1 MGQPTGSFE
10 VSEELLRL
18 GSKGSAVANLQNH
31 LRMAGFYKNSIDGR
45 FGADTE
51 HAVRQFQ
58 FARKLGADGIV
69 GPSTWT
75 ALNTLTAPASTVGNI
90 NSPKGFPF
98 EMGRG
103 VYSVGRVSNGDGVN
117 LRAQPH
123 LTGTFKKKLSFNT
136 RVFVSRELSGDWYF
150 VTLADGD
157 SGFVYK
163 KYINTNLPDPGAV
176 LHKIKKNE
184 GALAIVKQHYK
195 GSTIR
200 WGQDE
205 RYYANVLVEANRGPG
220 LRGIYKPTE
229 DAAWDTTQTRE
240 GYLIWIPSVEF
251 ARSLRG
257 KVGSGSITYEL
268 WQDVK
273 AAATHVG
280 NAYLGKLAFSAGLIH
295 GALESV
301 WDLLTGLIDLLELAW
316 KLVYSLLSG
325 EIVSDLKGLWDLA
338 ASLNLKTL
346 TEAGIQALAK
356 RWNDP
361 NLLRREHFRG
371 WLIGYVIVEIVL
383 AVASGGATIVKWAG
397 KAGKLGKLLAKFPRF
412 VKLAEKAKGITRPLA
427 MQLNTRAGSK
437 RGLSPARDLAKAD
450 PPKKTVALEKQPKAH
465 TKQPGVPGVPKGW
478 EKFARELDG
487 SFKKRLQQFR
497 GAADLKPTKGLAGSE
512 GQLFLSEKWPG
523 KTLKRWFKSRLSVM
537 DESIKKLKEA
547 MTAVE
552 ANSKLKADIKVVKIS
567 EQGPDWVIRDFDSS
581 SMELSRAMSNSMTSA
596 AYRRVVTELQR
607 MKSVGQLPPVLED
620 LLKKLTRAKGPS
632 NNIHWSPDIN
642 KLVVID
648 MM

>member
-1 MGQPTGSFE
+1 M
-10 VSEELLRL
+10 LRL
-18 GSKGSAVANLQNH
+18 GSSESAVANLQNH
-31 LRMAGFYKNSIDGR
+31 LRLAGLYKSPIDGC
-45 FGADTE
+45 FGTDTAY
-51 HAVRQFQ
+51 AVRQFQ
-58 FARKLGADGIV
+58 FDRKLSPDGIV
-69 GPSTWT
+69 GPSTWA
-75 ALNTLTAPASTVGNI
+75 ALSTISTPASTVGNA
-90 NSPKGFPF
+90 NSPRGFPF
-98 EMGRG
+98 ETGRG
-103 VYSVGRVSNGDGVN
+103 VYNVGRVSNGDGVN
-117 LRAQPH
+117 LREQPH
-123 LTGTFKKKLSFNT
+123 LSGTFKKKLSFNT
-136 RVFVSRELSGDWYF
+136 RVFVCREFSGDWYF
-150 VTLADGD
+150 VTLEDGN

-163 KYINTNLPDPGAV
+163 KYISINLPDPGAV
-176 LHKIKKNE
+176 LHRIKKNE

-195 GSTIR
+195 WSAIQ

-240 GYLIWIPSVEF
+240 GYLIWIPSVAF
-251 ARSLRG
+251 AKSLRG

-273 AAATHVG
+273 AVATNVG
-280 NAYLGKLAFSAGLIH
+280 NAYLGNLAFSAGLIH

-301 WDLLTGLIDLLELAW
+301 WDLLTGLIDLLELVW

-346 TEAGIQALAK
+346 TEAGIQALAN

-383 AVASGGATIVKWAG
+383 AVATAGAAIVKWAG
-397 KAGKLGKLLAKFPRF
+397 KAGKLGKLLSKFPRF
-412 VKLAEKAKGITRPLA
+412 VKLAEKAKDITKPLA
-427 MQLNTRAGSK
+427 LR
-437 RGLSPARDLAKAD
+437 KAN
-450 PPKKTVALEKQPKAH
+450 PFKKTAAPQKQPKAP
-465 TKQPGVPGVPKGW
+465 TKKPGVSGIPKGW

-487 SFKKRLQQFR
+487 SFKRRLQQFR
-497 GAADLKPTKGLAGSE
+497 GATDLKPAKGLAGSE

-523 KTLKRWFKSRLSVM
+523 KTLKRWFKSRLNDM

-547 MTAVE
+547 KAAVE
-552 ANSKLKADIKVVKIS
+552 ANSKLKADIKVVKIF
-567 EQGPDWVIRDFDSS
+567 EQGPDWVLREFDSS
-581 SMELSRAMSNSMTSA
+581 SMALSNALSNSTTSA